1 MRESMREE
9 LTDDDLVALGRGPQ
23 PRERPTPQASTLE
36 RANML
41 MAQAVETAELRTRE
55 RDDAL
60 RRLEKA
66 QRRIDQLTRTIETL
80 NPDLTDYIER

>member
-1 MRESMREE
+1 
-9 LTDDDLVALGRGPQ
+9 
-23 PRERPTPQASTLE
+23 
-36 RANML
+36 ML

-66 QRRIDQLTRTIETL
+66 QRRIDQLTRTIETF
-80 NPDLTDYIER
+80 NPDIIDYIEP